1 MNNESGKIFIAVGIL
16 IVIIGIVWYFFA
28 DKLSFI
34 GRLPGDIRIEKENF
48 SFYFPITTMIIIS
61 FIINLIFRIFRNI

>member
-1 MNNESGKIFIAVGIL
+1 MNNESGKLIIAVGIL

-34 GRLPGDIRIEKENF
+34 GR
-48 SFYFPITTMIIIS
+48 
-61 FIINLIFRIFRNI
+61 